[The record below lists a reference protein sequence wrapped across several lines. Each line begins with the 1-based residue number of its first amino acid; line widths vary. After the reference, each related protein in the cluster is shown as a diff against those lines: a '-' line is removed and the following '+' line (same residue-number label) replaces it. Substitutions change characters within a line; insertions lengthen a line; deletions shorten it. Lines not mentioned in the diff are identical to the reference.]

1 MNVTKAVH
9 HILFIV
15 AFICLIMCPAVYDLD
30 DNIRHDLVR
39 KIGVKKAQNN
49 LKQGG
54 KTTPTQSTCN
64 FQFVS
69 CLQSRT
75 VQELPILSSSHFVLN
90 LSILSSVRL
99 IL

>member
-1 MNVTKAVH
+1 
-9 HILFIV
+9 
-15 AFICLIMCPAVYDLD
+15 VYDLE

-39 KIGVKKAQNN
+39 KIGVKKSQNN

-54 KTTPTQSTCN
+54 KTTPTQSPCN

>member
-1 MNVTKAVH
+1 
-9 HILFIV
+9 
-15 AFICLIMCPAVYDLD
+15 MCPAVYDLD

-54 KTTPTQSTCN
+54 KTTATQSPCN
-64 FQFVS
+64 VQFGS
-69 CLQSRT
+69 FLQTRT
-75 VQELPILSSSHFVLN
+75 IQELPILSSSHSILN